1 MCRWMAWHGQPVII
15 GELLLETKHGLID
28 QSRRSRMG
36 AETTNEVPAS
46 TALVV
51 EAGGE
56 HSMRPFEP
64 A

>member
-1 MCRWMAWHGQPVII
+1 MCRWMAWHGHDGDRLVVSEPFSD
-15 GELLLETKHGLID
+15 LP
-28 QSRRSRMG
+28 G
-36 AETTNEVPAS
+36 AWHEVPAS